1 MNERE
6 NFASE
11 REGNKRKIKTKN
23 TKSHRERREKSLNQT
38 GPFQIVYGE
47 MSISFI
53 QSSIY
58 LTT

>member
-6 NFASE
+6 NFVLE
-11 REGNKRKIKTKN
+11 KEGNTTKIKTKN
-23 TKSHRERREKSLNQT
+23 TKSHRERRGKSLNQT

-47 MSISFI
+47 MSISLI